1 MQKINLTAII
11 PEELANKR
19 LDQALAILFP
29 DYSRA
34 RLQSWIKA
42 GQVLV
47 DGTLLKAKEKVSA
60 DQEVI
65 IAATIV
71 SNENWRAQ
79 PIELNIAYE
88 DDDILVINKPAGLV
102 VHPGA
107 GTPDST
113 LLNALLHHCPELNT
127 IPRGGIIH
135 RLDKDTSGL
144 LVITKTLPAHT
155 KLVADLQERKISRE
169 YEAVVNGVMTAG
181 GTVDAPIARHPKDRV
196 RMAVVLSGKPA
207 ITHYRVLEKFR
218 THTHVKVNLETGRTH
233 QIRVHMAHIHYPIV
247 GDPVYGGRLKL
258 PKGCNEELRTT
269 LQKFKRQ
276 ALHARRLEFAHPI
289 SGEIMTFKAKL
300 PTDMQQLI
308 TDLQEDTLNHR
319 S

>member
-11 PEELANKR
+11 PEELASKR

-65 IAATIV
+65 IAATIS

-79 PIELNIAYE
+79 PIELNIVYE
-88 DDDILVINKPAGLV
+88 DDDVLVINKPAGLV

-113 LLNALLHHCPELNT
+113 LLNALLHHCPQLNT

-155 KLVADLQERKISRE
+155 KLVADLQEREISRE
-169 YEAVVNGVMTAG
+169 YEVVVNGVMTAG
-181 GTVDAPIARHPKDRV
+181 GTIDAPIARHPRDRV
-196 RMAVVLSGKPA
+196 RMAVVPTGKPA

-258 PKGCNEELRTT
+258 PKGCSEELRTT

-276 ALHARRLEFAHPI
+276 ALHARRLEFVHPI
-289 SGEIMTFKAKL
+289 SGETMTFKAKL
-300 PTDMQQLI
+300 PTDMKQLI
-308 TDLQEDTLNHR
+308 IDLQEDTLRHR